1 MLLLIKMNNA
11 LKDSERPWH
20 HPSTCTLLADLHVS
34 HLQTKPGLV
43 DIVMIVVL
51 ILSLSMFHQSLK
63 EIRALFLT

>member
-20 HPSTCTLLADLHVS
+20 HPSTCTLSADLS